1 MAAHLRAARAWRA
14 ASITSV
20 PRQRLDAA
28 LVERGLFPSR
38 ARAQAA
44 VMAGRVRVDGRSD
57 VKPGLQVG
65 PDVALEVDDGPEF
78 ASRGGLKLDHA
89 LDRLGMP
96 VHGAMAVDVG
106 ASTGGFTDVLLRRG
120 AQGVIAV
127 DVGYG
132 QLAWAL
138 REDDRV
144 HVLDRTNARALEP
157 GMLPWRPDLA
167 VMDVSFISSALV
179 WPAVA
184 RCLAPAYRAL
194 VMVKPQFEVGKD
206 NVGSGGVVRDPELRG
221 HAVLRVARAMQDTG
235 AVITG
240 VVDSGT
246 PGPKGN
252 RELFVAAA
260 GPAAKADPTDLDA
273 AVHAA
278 VAEGVAA

>member
-1 MAAHLRAARAWRA
+1 M
-14 ASITSV
+14 ASIRHV

-57 VKPGLQVG
+57 VKPGLQVAA
-65 PDVALEVDDGPEF
+65 DAALEVDAGPEF

-89 LDRLGMP
+89 LDRLG
-96 VHGAMAVDVG
+96 VGVQARRAIDVG

-120 AQGVIAV
+120 ARDVIAV

-157 GMLPWRPDLA
+157 DMLPWQPDLA

-184 RCLAPAYRAL
+184 RCLSPAYGAL
-194 VMVKPQFEVGKD
+194 VMVKPQFEVGRD
-206 NVGSGGVVRDPELRG
+206 NVGSGGVVRDPALRRD
-221 HAVLRVARAMQDTG
+221 AVLRVARAMQDTG

-240 VVDSGT
+240 AADSGT

-252 RELFVAAA
+252 REVFVAAVGPGA
-260 GPAAKADPTDLDA
+260 GAEGVDVEA
-273 AVHAA
+273 AVAAA
-278 VAEGVAA
+278 VAEAA

>member
-1 MAAHLRAARAWRA
+1 MRAVPVAT
-14 ASITSV
+14 ITTV

-57 VKPGLQVG
+57 VKPGQQVAPG
-65 PDVALEVDDGPEF
+65 VALEVDSGPEF
-78 ASRGGLKLDHA
+78 ASRGGLKLQHA
-89 LDRLGMP
+89 LDALQVP
-96 VHGAMAVDVG
+96 VHGAMAIDVG

-138 REDDRV
+138 REHPGV
-144 HVLDRTNARALEP
+144 HVLDRTNARSLEP
-157 GMLPWRPDLA
+157 GMLPWQPDLA

-184 RCLAPAYRAL
+184 RCLSPAYRAL

-206 NVGSGGVVRDPELRG
+206 NVGSGGVVRDPALRRD
-221 HAVLRVARAMQDTG
+221 AVLRVAHAMQATG

-240 VVDSGT
+240 AADSGT

-252 RELFVAAA
+252 REVFVAAA
-260 GPAAKADPTDLDA
+260 GPDAHARPADLHDA
-273 AVHAA
+273 IGRA
-278 VAEGVAA
+278 VAQGEAS